1 MSGGEDNTAGKHC
14 QMGDFMRNWAEELL
28 TISQTGIFYTKDVYD
43 RERYQRIAQ
52 IAAEMM
58 SRAIGIPTGEVL
70 SAFGRDIGYITP
82 KVSVCG
88 AVFDDDGAILLVQ
101 RSDNG
106 LWALPGG
113 WADVGLTPAQVA
125 VKEVREETGL
135 EVEVSRLLGV
145 YDGRVYGVH
154 IRHLYNIVFCCRP
167 LTKELR
173 LSHESLDLGYFAE
186 GSWPPLSPGHWKPI
200 ADAFAWRKGTF
211 GEAFF
216 DL

>member
-1 MSGGEDNTAGKHC
+1 M
-14 QMGDFMRNWAEELL
+14 QNWAEELL
-28 TISQTGIFYTKDVYD
+28 AISHTGIFYTKDVYD
-43 RERYQRIAQ
+43 KERYQRIAQ

-58 SRAIGIPTGEVL
+58 NEATGTPTDVIL
-70 SAFGRDIGYITP
+70 SAFWRDIGYITP

-88 AVFDDDGAILLVQ
+88 AVFDDSGSILLVQ

-113 WADVGLTPAQVA
+113 WADVGLTPAQVV

-135 EVEVSRLLGV
+135 QVEVSHLLGV

-154 IRHLYNIVFCCRP
+154 TRHLYNITFCCER
-167 LTKELR
+167 LAGELR
-173 LSHESLDLGYFAE
+173 LSHESLDLGYFTE
-186 GSWPPLSPGHWKPI
+186 DSLPSLSPGHWKPV
-200 ADAFAWRKGTF
+200 ADAFAWRRGAF

-216 DL
+216 DR